1 MDAIIEKFLDLQPFG
16 WIFQRLGVG
25 DKWSAFLS
33 LVFISLFTAGIV
45 KLYQFLL
52 KHYNFKKAALAD
64 IKPQFDHL
72 SIKKARRFY
81 IQTQY
86 QNASP
91 ARQDEPGFTH
101 KYIARDKLIPF
112 FIETAFNEEID
123 SERFYLI
130 LADSGMGK
138 TTFMINL
145 YMSYTSRFS
154 RKKDDI
160 KLLRFSNPDMIGQIK
175 AISLAGAKK
184 TILLLDALDEDPGII
199 STDPNVSDAQAF
211 QKRIDEIIDITRNF
225 KEVVITCRTQYFP
238 GQEKDPYEL
247 KVKRPDERG
256 LYTLNKL
263 YISPFNEKEVKSY
276 LNRKFGI
283 IPFINQKKKR
293 RALRIVS
300 QSRNLVMRPMLL
312 SYIDYLIE
320 DEMVAVNTC
329 NIYETLVDKWLLR
342 EAEKRTGIAGRAG
355 FIKNLRELSMQ
366 IAIAIHANWKQ
377 DGRMSVSKE
386 EAVETAK
393 LFEIDLRPNEI
404 TGQSLLTCDGVG
416 NWKFAHK
423 SIFEFF
429 LAKEAHRNPRYIRE
443 MNFKGMDMA
452 KKFYEEMN
460 PDMFVEDLKVIYN
473 NGWEISHEINSPFLI
488 QRKVLNNRNFISLLF
503 DNGPDIDQTSFYE
516 DFRLTDLLIYCNK
529 MNTDNGYSPA
539 YNIPDGELT
548 LQHIMIRNLSQFQG
562 YRLPTENELR
572 CHYLNKFKT
581 HYNPEQFSMDSKTF
595 KIIMRGKDGGET
607 KVEDIP
613 GGFEWCHSGGGI
625 ASFSRDLYYFTLLAK
640 SNSSVTDCVKK
651 VPLHLIEN
659 RRYTARLVYIP

>member
-16 WIFQRLGVG
+16 WIFQRIGIG

-33 LVFISLFTAGIV
+33 LVFVSLVIAGIV
-45 KLYQFLL
+45 KLYRFLL
-52 KHYNFKKAALAD
+52 KHFQCKKAALED
-64 IKPQFDHL
+64 IRPQFDHL
-72 SIKKARRFY
+72 SIKKARQFY

-91 ARQDEPGFTH
+91 ARQEEPGFTH
-101 KYIARDKLIPF
+101 KYIAREELIPF
-112 FIETAFNEEID
+112 FIETAFNEAID

-145 YMSYTSRFS
+145 YLRYTSRFS
-154 RKKDDI
+154 RKKDPM
-160 KLLRFSNPDMIGQIK
+160 KLFRFSNPDMIEQIK
-175 AISLAGAKK
+175 AIEPELAKH

-211 QKRIDEIIDITRNF
+211 QKRIDEIIAITRNF

-238 GQEKDPYEL
+238 GQEEDPYEL

-263 YISPFNEKEVKSY
+263 YISPFNEKEVRSY

-283 IPFINQKKKR
+283 IPFINQKKKS

-300 QSRNLVMRPMLL
+300 QSKNLVMRPMLL

-355 FIKNLRELSMQ
+355 FIKNLRELSVQ

-386 EAVETAK
+386 EAV
-393 LFEIDLRPNEI
+393 
-404 TGQSLLTCDGVG
+404 
-416 NWKFAHK
+416 K
-423 SIFEFF
+423 SFF
-429 LAKEAHRNPRYIRE
+429 K
-443 MNFKGMDMA
+443 
-452 KKFYEEMN
+452 
-460 PDMFVEDLKVIYN
+460 
-473 NGWEISHEINSPFLI
+473 
-488 QRKVLNNRNFISLLF
+488 
-503 DNGPDIDQTSFYE
+503 
-516 DFRLTDLLIYCNK
+516 
-529 MNTDNGYSPA
+529 
-539 YNIPDGELT
+539 
-548 LQHIMIRNLSQFQG
+548 
-562 YRLPTENELR
+562 
-572 CHYLNKFKT
+572 
-581 HYNPEQFSMDSKTF
+581 
-595 KIIMRGKDGGET
+595 
-607 KVEDIP
+607 
-613 GGFEWCHSGGGI
+613 
-625 ASFSRDLYYFTLLAK
+625 
-640 SNSSVTDCVKK
+640 
-651 VPLHLIEN
+651 
-659 RRYTARLVYIP
+659 